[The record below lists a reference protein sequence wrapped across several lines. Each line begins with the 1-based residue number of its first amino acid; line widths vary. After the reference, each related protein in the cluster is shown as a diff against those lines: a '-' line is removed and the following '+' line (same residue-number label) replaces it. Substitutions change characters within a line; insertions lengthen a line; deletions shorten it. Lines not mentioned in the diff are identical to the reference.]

1 MKAVIL
7 AGGLGTRISEETL
20 LRPKPMIEIG
30 ARPML
35 WHIMKIFSSYHIN
48 DFIICLGYKGYMIKE
63 YFANYFLHTSDVTFD
78 IANNKIEIHQ
88 NYAEPWRITL
98 VETGEKT
105 MTGGRLKQ
113 VAKYLDDEAFC
124 FTYGDGV
131 ADIDI
136 TKLVSFHR
144 EKNTLATLTAVQ
156 PSGRFGALDIESE
169 SGRVVN
175 FTEKPH
181 GDGGWINGGFFVLSP
196 KVLDYLQ
203 DDNTIWEKEPLELL
217 ARQGQLSAYQHNG
230 FWHAMDTL
238 RDKELLEK
246 LWSTGTAPWKK
257 WSDKQMNSQAAVN
270 SVVKAKY
277 DETILA

>member
-7 AGGLGTRISEETL
+7 AGGLGTRISEETI

-30 ARPML
+30 SRPVL
-35 WHIMKIFSSYHIN
+35 WHIMKIFSTYHIN

-78 IANNKIEIHQ
+78 VAKNKIEIHQ

-113 VAKYLDDEAFC
+113 VERYLDDEPFC

-136 TKLVSFHR
+136 TQLINYHR

-156 PSGRFGALDIESE
+156 PTGRFGALDIEQDF
-169 SGRVVN
+169 VVN
-175 FTEKPH
+175 FNEKPQ

-196 KVLDYLQ
+196 KVLNYID
-203 DDNTIWEKEPLELL
+203 DDNTIWEKQPLESL
-217 ARQGQLSAYQHNG
+217 AQDRQLSAYQHHG
-230 FWHAMDTL
+230 FWYAMDTL
-238 RDKELLEK
+238 RDKEHLEK
-246 LWSTGTAPWKK
+246 LWLTGSAPWKK
-257 WSDKQMNSQAAVN
+257 WSDKQMNSQIPLNTAL
-270 SVVKAKY
+270 KAKHY
-277 DETILA
+277 DDILA